1 LDIEEKRKM
10 ETINE
15 KWVDVQIKILKYA
28 NIVVADE
35 ENYFIHLQGK
45 GLPINR
51 DYGISADLK
60 FETPTSSEDVKKLV
74 EMYNKTKNIVP
85 SLANTEVR
93 YIPAKLMVN
102 KEKIIELRVLDND
115 NQLHFILSS
124 AKKPQINSLTEK
136 IYLFYRIKSIVPK
149 LSIISEEAGE
159 EE

>member
-1 LDIEEKRKM
+1 M

-15 KWVDVQIKILKYA
+15 KWVDVQIKILKYT
-28 NIVVADE
+28 NLVVADE
-35 ENYFIHLQGK
+35 ENYLIHLQGK

-60 FETPTSSEDVKKLV
+60 FETPASSENVKKLV

-85 SLANTEVR
+85 SLANTGVR

-102 KEKIIELRVLDND
+102 KEKIIKLGVLDND
-115 NQLHFILSS
+115 NQLHFILSP
-124 AKKPQINSLTEK
+124 AKKTQINSLTEK

-149 LSIISEEAGE
+149 LSIISEEANE